1 MHIRKACVHWAA
13 LGLVLSILCATLA
26 GCSDTAPQSVAKA
39 ADQTLNYQLA
49 IGANDIATF
58 DPAQSVDYF
67 SYEAIYLVFPGL
79 VASDGNLNV
88 IPWAAERMPD
98 ISSDGMTYTFHIRAG
113 LHWSDG
119 TPIDASTFAYSLNR
133 SLSPC
138 LGSSLAYY
146 FYPIQDAQS
155 YSNATCSLDGKTV
168 IGSIWTLIGRSL
180 IVSDPHTLVIKLAK
194 PASYF
199 LQALTY
205 PTAYA
210 QPKQLIERW
219 GDKKWTDHLV
229 ENGGFGGN
237 LYKVVQWDHN
247 GALSLTANAAFW
259 GEKPA
264 ISTVNFHFYMDQD
277 TGYKDFV
284 DGKHDVSVSVPLAQ
298 YQGAKAL
305 DKSKGILRES
315 PNLQTNYVAGTWTH
329 PPFDDV
335 RVRLAFSNAI
345 NRNILAN
352 KVLKG
357 TAIPSY
363 HIVPQGM
370 LGYNSRLTGP
380 DGTTSLDANAAKAK
394 GLIQQYANDK
404 YGGDIAKIPPITLS
418 YPAGSQDNTN
428 IAQALRQMWQTA
440 MPGIRVNLSALDF
453 DTLINRGRAHQLQLY
468 MLVWIPDYPDPYDW
482 LTLQFDPAS
491 DGDYAAVNDAQAFAL
506 MKKADSETG
515 SQRYADYN
523 QAEQL
528 SLDHGA
534 WMPYSQAKN
543 IYVLRPW
550 VQDFALDPLGIPAL
564 PTWQRAFIAQ
574 H

>member
-1 MHIRKACVHWAA
+1 MRIPKAFIYWAA
-13 LGLVLSILCATLA
+13 PVLMLSLFAATLA
-26 GCSDTAPQSVAKA
+26 GCSDIAQQSVARA

-58 DPAQSVDYF
+58 DPAQSVDYSSF
-67 SYEAIYLVFPGL
+67 EAIYLVFPGL
-79 VASDGNLNV
+79 VASDSKLNV
-88 IPWAAERMPD
+88 IPWAAERLPD
-98 ISSDGMTYTFHIRAG
+98 ISGDGLTYTFHIRAG

-146 FYPIQDAQS
+146 FYPIKDAQS
-155 YSNATCSLDGKTV
+155 YSNAMCSVDGKTV
-168 IGSIWTLIGRSL
+168 IGSIPTLIGRSL
-180 IVSDPHTLVIKLAK
+180 IVSDPHTLVIKLAQ

-210 QPKQLIERW
+210 QPKHLIDRW
-219 GDKKWTDHLV
+219 GEKQWTEHLTDD
-229 ENGGFGGN
+229 GGFGGN
-237 LYKVVQWDHN
+237 LYKVAQWDHK
-247 GALSLTANAAFW
+247 GTLSLSANAAFW
-259 GEKPA
+259 GQKPA
-264 ISTVNFHFYMDQD
+264 ISMVNFHFYMDQD

-284 DGKHDVSVSVPLAQ
+284 DGKDDVSVSVPLAQ
-298 YQGAKAL
+298 YQHAKAM
-305 DKSKGILRES
+305 DKSKGILQEN
-315 PNLQTNYVAGTWTH
+315 PNLQTNYVAGTWTS
-329 PPFDDV
+329 PPFDDM

-345 NRNILAN
+345 NRTLLAN

-370 LGYNSRLTGP
+370 PGYNSHLTGP
-380 DGTTSLDANAAKAK
+380 DGTTSLDGNAAKAK

-440 MPGIRVNLSALDF
+440 MPGLRINLAAIDF
-453 DTLINRGRAHQLQLY
+453 NTLIARGRAHQLQLY

-482 LTLQFDPAS
+482 LTLQFDPGS
-491 DGDYAAVNDAQAFAL
+491 ESNYAAVNDAQAVAL
-506 MKKADSETG
+506 MKKADAETG
-515 SQRYADYN
+515 SQRYLDYN
-523 QAEQL
+523 QAEQVAV
-528 SLDHGA
+528 DHGA
-534 WMPYSQAKN
+534 WMPYNQAKN

-550 VQDFALDPLGIPAL
+550 VHDFALDPLGIPAL
-564 PTWQRAFIAQ
+564 PTWQHAFIAQ

>member
-1 MHIRKACVHWAA
+1 MRIRIAFAPWTA
-13 LGLVLSILCATLA
+13 LVLVLSMFASTLA
-26 GCSDTAPQSVAKA
+26 GCSDAAQSNVARA
-39 ADQTLNYQLA
+39 ADQTLDYQLA
-49 IGANDIATF
+49 TGATDIATF
-58 DPAQSVDYF
+58 DPALSVDYF

-79 VASDGNLNV
+79 VTSDSNLNV
-88 IPWAAERMPD
+88 TPWAAERLPD
-98 ISSDGMTYTFHIRAG
+98 ISGDGTTYTFHIRSG
-113 LHWSDG
+113 LRWSDG

-146 FYPIQDAQS
+146 LYPIKDAQS
-155 YSNATCSLDGKTV
+155 YNYATCGTDGKT
-168 IGSIWTLIGRSL
+168 ITGSVSTLIGHSL

-199 LQALTY
+199 LQVLTY

-210 QPKQLIERW
+210 QPRQLIDRY
-219 GDKKWTDHLV
+219 GNKKWTDHLT
-229 ENGGFGGN
+229 ENGGFSGN
-237 LYKVVQWDHN
+237 LYKVARWDHN
-247 GALSLTANAAFW
+247 GVLSLTANSAFW
-259 GEKPA
+259 GQKPNIGA
-264 ISTVNFHFYMDQD
+264 VNFHYYMDQD

-305 DKSKGILRES
+305 DASKGILQEG
-315 PNLQTNYVAGTWTH
+315 PNLQTNYVAGTWTSA
-329 PPFDDV
+329 PFNDV
-335 RVRLAFSNAI
+335 RVRLAFSVAI

-363 HIVPQGM
+363 HIVPQG
-370 LGYNSRLTGP
+370 LPGYNSRLTGP
-380 DGTTSLDANAAKAK
+380 DGTTSLDSNTAKAK

-404 YGGDIAKIPPITLS
+404 YGGDIRKIPPITLS

-440 MPGIRVNLSALDF
+440 MPGLRVNLSELDF
-453 DTLINRGRAHQLQLY
+453 DTLLSRGRAHQLQLF
-468 MLVWIPDYPDPYDW
+468 MLVWIPDYPDPHDW

-491 DGDYAAVNDAQAFAL
+491 ESNFAAVNDAQALAL

-523 QAEQL
+523 QSEQM
-528 SLDHGA
+528 SISDGS
-534 WMPYSQAKN
+534 WMPYGQAKN

-550 VQDFALDPLGIPAL
+550 VHGFELDALGIPAL
-564 PTWQRAFIAQ
+564 STWQTAFIAQ